1 MSFFCAAG
9 PPALVYTGLP
19 LPQLYIVLGSK
30 SRVTATD
37 EIFRLN
43 IIMKKKSNILTKQNG
58 QGEDQIKKKE
68 FKEIRMAWFP
78 TKPEGIFHR
87 DKC

>member
-43 IIMKKKSNILTKQNG
+43 IIMKKNPTFSLNRM
-58 QGEDQIKKKE
+58 DKE
-68 FKEIRMAWFP
+68 KIR
-78 TKPEGIFHR
+78 
-87 DKC
+87 